1 MIGIDD
7 ECVEYLEAMTKNG
20 VVVLYNSYCMS
31 KQYIPDYL
39 LMEFCVRNSF
49 FFFSWYDFHDSFI

>member
-49 FFFSWYDFHDSFI
+49 FFFLV